1 MVSTN
6 KNLINRILYNFSIF
20 IILIL
25 LVNFRT
31 KIMLFYNNKK
41 FFILFLYFYLEPQP
55 YTYLNLLQSCLFR
68 KGFIDI

>member
-20 IILIL
+20 IILIP

-31 KIMLFYNNKK
+31 KIMLFHNNKK
-41 FFILFLYFYLEPQP
+41 FFILFFYRIHSIIKC
-55 YTYLNLLQSCLFR
+55 NFSKLL
-68 KGFIDI
+68 IY

>member
-31 KIMLFYNNKK
+31 KIVLFYNNKK
-41 FFILFLYFYLEPQP
+41 FFILFFIF
-55 YTYLNLLQSCLFR
+55 LFR
-68 KGFIDI
+68 TATLHLFEFVVKLPFQKGLY